1 MNAHTLTRDV
11 GEIVADVK
19 SGKGPAGTILRD
31 TAMASSLK
39 SSVDQLQ
46 DIAKSASILAKDLDS
61 VVTRIGRK
69 VEDGP
74 GPVNLVLNDTAV
86 SGNIRRTLANVE
98 KGSASFNEN
107 MEAMKHNFFFRGYFR
122 KQEKA
127 KKEQNK

>member
-1 MNAHTLTRDV
+1 
-11 GEIVADVK
+11 
-19 SGKGPAGTILRD
+19 
-31 TAMASSLK
+31 MASSLK

-61 VVTRIGRK
+61 VVTRIDRK

-107 MEAMKHNFFFRGYFR
+107 MEAMKHNFFFRGYFK
-122 KQEKA
+122 KQEKG